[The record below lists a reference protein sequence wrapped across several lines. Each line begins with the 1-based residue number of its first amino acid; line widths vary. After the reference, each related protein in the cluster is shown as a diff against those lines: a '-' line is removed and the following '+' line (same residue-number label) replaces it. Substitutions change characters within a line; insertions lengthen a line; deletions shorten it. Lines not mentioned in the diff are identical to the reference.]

1 MSTDNSFTEGKIAV
15 REWLLE
21 RVAAPSQVLDLYCG
35 AEGQMYQG
43 VWHKADSYF
52 GVDKRGPHGLAP
64 TCKMSAE
71 RAAGTFA
78 LDDYNLFDLDC
89 YDSPWKV
96 ARRIIQRRGPG
107 AFGMALTTGE
117 QHGLMSGKGNEIIR
131 ATLGIRNLSDTRL
144 FGRFWEDVILLMVR
158 SLGEMECATLGPTM
172 LITGKRTGGYWVHYA
187 GITIDKHPGLCYT
200 ASGDKKPQST
210 GGIDNASN
218 AIRAGGHNPGNPIHG
233 KDHL

>member
-21 RVAAPSQVLDLYCG
+21 QVAEPAQVLDLYCG

-52 GVDKRGPHGLAP
+52 GVDKRAPHSLAP

-71 RAAGTFA
+71 RAAGTFD
-78 LDDYNLFDLDC
+78 LDAYNLFDLDC

-96 ARRIIQRRGPG
+96 ARRIIQRRGSG
-107 AFGMALTTGE
+107 TFGMALTSGE

-144 FGRFWEDVILLMVR
+144 FGRFWEDVLLLMVR
-158 SLGEMECATLGPTM
+158 SLGEMERATLGPT
-172 LITGKRTGGYWVHYA
+172 LTITGKRTGYWVHYL
-187 GITIDKHPGLCYT
+187 GITIDKHPILCYT
-200 ASGDKKPQST
+200 LDGDKKPYST
-210 GGIDNASN
+210 GGIHNASN
-218 AIRAGGHNPGNPIHG
+218 VIRAGDDSSGNTVRG
-233 KDHL
+233 EDHL